1 MCPLKSESV
10 DREHPPSCRLQ
21 SQGLCQQAAAALA
34 RDNGFSPAT
43 GHSSSWQSHN
53 SCGPFPL
60 PIPHSPRW
68 TLPGGEWYLGV
79 GILTWEY
86 LPSHT
91 REVQDRRKSDLQSII
106 NSWKAEVTD
115 SCQSI
120 NGIKQEFGCIWPP
133 MGAQAKHLPA
143 RLLIKNGVFIKLRF
157 GRRVRGGV
165 TFPTKLSSSA
175 GTAIIF
181 ITFWQP
187 TRFTTAF
194 H

>member
-1 MCPLKSESV
+1 M
-10 DREHPPSCRLQ
+10 DREHPPSCTLQ
-21 SQGLCQQAAAALA
+21 SQGLCQAGSCCTGQGQWLFPSHWPRLILA
-34 RDNGFSPAT
+34 KPQLL
-43 GHSSSWQSHN
+43 W
-53 SCGPFPL
+53 
-60 PIPHSPRW
+60 PIPFAHPTFPMLDAARW
-68 TLPGGEWYLGV
+68 GVVPGNGDP
-79 GILTWEY
+79 Y
-86 LPSHT
+86 LPSHS
-91 REVQDRRKSDLQSII
+91 REVQDRRKSGLQSMI
-106 NSWKAEVTD
+106 NPWKAEMTD

-120 NGIKQEFGCIWPP
+120 NDIKWERQFGCIWPP